1 MPTDTNSLMHKIGA
15 ENVYEDFYQDEDLFH
30 YNNLPKDSEYY
41 DHENNIAVGKMKDET
56 TGVPMEIFVRQL

>member
-1 MPTDTNSLMHKIGA
+1 MHKIGA
-15 ENVYEDFYQDEDLFH
+15 ENVYEDFYQVEDLFH
-30 YNNLPKDSEYY
+30 CNNQPKDSEYY

>member
-1 MPTDTNSLMHKIGA
+1 MHKIGA
-15 ENVYEDFYQDEDLFH
+15 ENVYEDFYQGEDLFH
-30 YNNLPKDSEYY
+30 CNNQPKDSEYY